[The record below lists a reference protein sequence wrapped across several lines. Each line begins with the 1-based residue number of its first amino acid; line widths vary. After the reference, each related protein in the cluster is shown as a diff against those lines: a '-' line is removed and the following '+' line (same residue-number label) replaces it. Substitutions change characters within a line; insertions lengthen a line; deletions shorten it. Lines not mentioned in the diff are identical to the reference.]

1 MKIKTKIPG
10 VAGKTQREIDPRE
23 HREAESRMQGC
34 AQARTPQDASGA
46 RSHPGSASAAALVL
60 LRAEARGASTIERHA
75 PKRNLTVSLALAILL
90 FMLAFL
96 AAGCAS
102 GPGVEWQVENVK
114 QKEGANLLPL
124 RNEILKDAKENI
136 AIWITSPDRI
146 EEAFTGTALNEFRA
160 ARDLDK
166 KEGVRVVRVHKNQR
180 FTVFDVNDGIRPQVE
195 YRFLDMTYYVDAR
208 TGKPK
213 TKPFNKERTISLF
226 LVRADGKFKIDNM
239 IGSREAIR

>member
-1 MKIKTKIPG
+1 MS
-10 VAGKTQREIDPRE
+10 Q
-23 HREAESRMQGC
+23 
-34 AQARTPQDASGA
+34 
-46 RSHPGSASAAALVL
+46 SATSLSLVR
-60 LRAEARGASTIERHA
+60 LRCCF
-75 PKRNLTVSLALAILL
+75 SL
-90 FMLAFL
+90 LAFL

-114 QKEGANLLPL
+114 KKEGANLLPL
-124 RNEILKDAKENI
+124 RNEILKDVKADV
-136 AIWITSPDRI
+136 AIWIKSPDRI

-160 ARDLDK
+160 ARDLDR

-180 FTVFDVNDGIRPQVE
+180 FTVLDENDGVRPHVE

-213 TKPFNKERTISLF
+213 TKPFNKERNLSLF

-239 IGSREAIR
+239 VGNEEAIR